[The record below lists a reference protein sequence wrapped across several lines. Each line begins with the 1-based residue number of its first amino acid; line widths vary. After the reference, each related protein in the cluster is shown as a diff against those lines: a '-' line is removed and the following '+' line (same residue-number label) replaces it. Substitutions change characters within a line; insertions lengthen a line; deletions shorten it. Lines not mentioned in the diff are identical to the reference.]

1 MLLKILPALL
11 VELWREQHPDGIEQL
26 ALDFDGGESP
36 EQLPLV

>member
-26 ALDFDGGESP
+26 TLDFDRGDSP